1 MKISELLSGNPETRV
16 DRRLLLESVVGHP
29 HEWIAANPEYVLHE
43 IEADVYQALLA
54 RRMAG
59 TPVAYLL
66 GWREFFGLEFSVNP
80 AVLIPRPETELLVEW
95 ALELTPVDESPNI
108 LDLGTGSGAI
118 AISVQWKRPR
128 AHIFA
133 VDNSPTALAVA
144 QGNAERLLEGRP
156 GGGGNLPKFYQ
167 GHWFEPLG
175 NQRVHLM
182 LSNPPYVAANDPHL
196 ELGDV
201 RFEPPGALIG
211 GADGLDALRAI
222 ISAAPRHLLAGGTLL
237 VEHGFDQ
244 AQACQTLFAEAG
256 FEQITTRADLAGQ
269 PRVTGGRLVLTRLN

>member
-1 MKISELLSGNPETRV
+1 MKISDLLGGAPETRV
-16 DRRLLLESVVGHP
+16 DRRLLLESVVGRP

-43 IEADVYQALLA
+43 IEIDIYEALLT

-66 GWREFFGLEFSVNP
+66 GWREFFGLEFSVSP

-95 ALELTPVDESPNI
+95 ALELVAEKDDVTI

-118 AISVQWKRPR
+118 AISLQWKRPR
-128 AHIFA
+128 AHVIA
-133 VDNSPTALAVA
+133 VDNSPTALNVA
-144 QGNAERLLEGRP
+144 QDNAERLLEGRP
-156 GGGGNLPKFYQ
+156 GGAANMPKFFK
-167 GHWFEPLG
+167 GHWFEPVG
-175 NQRVHLM
+175 NQRFNLV

-201 RFEPPGALIG
+201 RFEPPSALIG
-211 GADGLDALRAI
+211 GADGLDALRDI
-222 ISAAPRHLLAGGTLL
+222 IAAAPRHLLAGGTLL

-244 AQACQTLFAEAG
+244 GSTCQSLMEKAG
-256 FEQITTRADLAGQ
+256 FEQITTRPDLAGH
-269 PRVTGGRLVLTRLN
+269 PRITGGRLIHATAN

>member
-1 MKISELLSGNPETRV
+1 MKISDLLSGDLETRV

-43 IEADVYQALLA
+43 IEIDIYEALLT

-66 GWREFFGLEFSVNP
+66 GWREFFGLEFSVSP

-95 ALELTPVDESPNI
+95 ALELVAEKDEVTI

-118 AISVQWKRPR
+118 AISLQWKRPR
-128 AHIFA
+128 AHVVA
-133 VDNSPTALAVA
+133 VDNSPDALNVA
-144 QGNAERLLEGRP
+144 QDNAERLLEGRP
-156 GGGGNLPKFYQ
+156 GGAGNMPKFFK
-167 GHWFEPLG
+167 GHWFKPLG
-175 NQRVHLM
+175 NQQFNLV

-211 GADGLDALRAI
+211 GVDGLDALRDI
-222 ISAAPRHLLAGGTLL
+222 IATAPRHLLAGGTLL

-244 AQACQTLFAEAG
+244 GPACQSLMEKAG
-256 FEQITTRADLAGQ
+256 FEQITTRPDLAGH
-269 PRVTGGRLVLTRLN
+269 PRITGGRLIHATAN